1 MSTMDVFDL
10 RITALA
16 VGGDGVGRGP
26 DGRVVFV
33 PGVAPDDRVRVRLV
47 EERRRFARG
56 ELVTVRQGGPGRI
69 EPPCPEVGRGCGGCG
84 WQHLHTD
91 AQREARRTLVAD
103 ALERIGRLPEVEVRS
118 GPALPDTGFRTTLRC
133 AVVDGRA
140 GFRRSRS
147 HDVLAV
153 SGCLVAHP
161 LLEELVREGRFGLA
175 TEVTLRCGARTGER
189 LVVVD
194 ASDPGWQG
202 DGITLPSDVVVADLR
217 AREHALYHED
227 VAGRRWRISAQSFFQ
242 ARPDGAD
249 LLVERV
255 AAMLPERPGRV
266 LDAYSGVG
274 LLSAAVP
281 AADGIVAV
289 ESNPFAVADAKVNL
303 AGFDARVVCSDVER
317 WGPEPV
323 DTVVADPARRGLGK
337 PGVEVVAQTGAGT
350 VVLVSCD
357 AGSLGRDAAELVT
370 RGYRLRVSE
379 VLDMFPHTPHVEVVS
394 LFERR

>member
-1 MSTMDVFDL
+1 
-10 RITALA
+10 
-16 VGGDGVGRGP
+16 
-26 DGRVVFV
+26 
-33 PGVAPDDRVRVRLV
+33 
-47 EERRRFARG
+47 
-56 ELVTVRQGGPGRI
+56 
-69 EPPCPEVGRGCGGCG
+69 
-84 WQHLHTD
+84 
-91 AQREARRTLVAD
+91 VAD
-103 ALERIGRLPEVEVRS
+103 ALERIGRLRDVEVRS
-118 GPALPDTGFRTTLRC
+118 GPALPAAGFRTTLRC
-133 AVVDGRA
+133 AVADGRA

-147 HDVLAV
+147 HEVLAV

-194 ASDPGWQG
+194 ASAPGWQA
-202 DGITLPSDVVVADLR
+202 DSIRLPEDVVVADR
-217 AREHALYHED
+217 REDAFYHEE
-227 VAGRRWRISAQSFFQ
+227 VAGRRWRISAGSFFQ

-281 AADGIVAV
+281 TAHTIVAV

-317 WGPEPV
+317 WTPEPV

-337 PGVEVVAQTGAGT
+337 AGVEIVAETGAGM

-357 AGSLGRDAAELVT
+357 AGSLGRDAAGLVA
-370 RGYRLRVSE
+370 RGYRLRASE